1 MSTATRT
8 AKVKLVTIVLPSELT
23 ESFIHELRSLGVNGY
38 TAVKAEGGGHHGRRV
53 TGFVESANVRVEV
66 LADAAVTKAIFA
78 FVEKRYRGDAVIAF
92 AADVE
97 AIPHDKFG

>member
-8 AKVKLVTIVLPSELT
+8 AKVKLVTIVLPSELA
-23 ESFIHELRSLGVNGY
+23 ESFIHALRDLGVNGY

-66 LADAAVTKAIFA
+66 LASPAVAKAIFA
-78 FVEKRYRGDAVIAF
+78 FVEKRYREDAVIAF
-92 AADVE
+92 VADVE